1 MKQTISLAI
10 ALLLNLVQADQP
22 VHCLR
27 ESFFGEW
34 MFNVS
39 TDKQVLNLFD
49 TQQICS
55 HSVPNKV

>member
-1 MKQTISLAI
+1 MKQTISYAI
-10 ALLLNLVQADQP
+10 ALLLNLVSADQP

-34 MFNVS
+34 MFKVS

-49 TQQICS
+49 TQ
-55 HSVPNKV
+55 